1 MCMLPQHYQLCCLW
15 EVQATLLLFPPV
27 TVQGY
32 REEVNPH
39 GWLLDLFLSLAMDW
53 MDQQAL
59 QLSCCCCC
67 PCHLVEWEV
76 GYPEPQ
82 EVSKPA
88 SHFATCQHKRNMHK
102 PAGTGLQL
110 LPVSF
115 CETRA

>member
-1 MCMLPQHYQLCCLW
+1 MCCLW
-15 EVQATLLLFPPV
+15 EVQATLLLFLPV

-82 EVSKPA
+82 EVLKPA
-88 SHFATCQHKRNMHK
+88 SHFATCQHKRKMRYQLALDYSCCLYHFVK
-102 PAGTGLQL
+102 HGLEQ
-110 LPVSF
+110 PP
-115 CETRA
+115 